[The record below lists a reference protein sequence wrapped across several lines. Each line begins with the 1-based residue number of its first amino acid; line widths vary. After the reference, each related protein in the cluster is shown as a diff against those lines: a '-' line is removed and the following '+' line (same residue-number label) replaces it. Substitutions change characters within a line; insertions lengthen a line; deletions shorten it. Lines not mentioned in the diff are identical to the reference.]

1 MSDLSPEVRAGVQ
14 VVTGG
19 ERAGLVV
26 PQHAAPV
33 PEPPPAPAAEPAEA
47 PAPSPRRHAAR
58 RKSTSKEND

>member
-33 PEPPPAPAAEPAEA
+33 SEPQPASAESDDGPAK
-47 PAPSPRRHAAR
+47 SPRRHAAR
-58 RKSTSKEND
+58 RKSTSKEN